1 MKKIT
6 CLLSLVLLGIF
17 LPGLASAHHGRV
29 GVGVYFGPGFYYPHS
44 YYYPPPAY
52 YPSQPIIVQQ
62 PAPVYIEQ
70 TPQQAAPPAPQVT
83 SDWYYCARLKPIT
96 LTPKIAQNLGNA
108 YHPYPLQHR
117 TVDYEKNPHFFI
129 PAFDH
134 GWLHHSTCWAQR
146 IGVTRIR

>member
-6 CLLSLVLLGIF
+6 CLLSLVFLGIF

-29 GVGVYFGPGFYYPHS
+29 GVGVYFGPSFYYPHS

-83 SDWYYCARLKPIT
+83 SDWYYCASSKTYYPYTKDCPEPWQRVSPVPPST
-96 LTPKIAQNLGNA
+96 QN
-108 YHPYPLQHR
+108 R
-117 TVDYEKNPHFFI
+117 
-129 PAFDH
+129 
-134 GWLHHSTCWAQR
+134 
-146 IGVTRIR
+146 